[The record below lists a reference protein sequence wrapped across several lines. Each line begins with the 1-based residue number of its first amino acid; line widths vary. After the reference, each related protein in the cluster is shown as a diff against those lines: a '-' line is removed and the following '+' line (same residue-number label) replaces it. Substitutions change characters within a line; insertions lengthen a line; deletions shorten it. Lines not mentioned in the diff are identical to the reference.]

1 MAPLLFEGAH
11 GAGPG
16 KHETRMFDPEFFPT
30 PKAVVKQMLE
40 PWLSAKDLNDDNEM
54 NEVVARAKLKD
65 MLVLEPSAGSGAL
78 LKAFADLVDPRGH
91 YSRYHANENIHCI
104 ERNPELAA
112 ILKEDDRQVVHDD
125 FLTFE
130 TNLRYDLILMNPPF
144 SNGDEHLLKAWEILK
159 EGDIVCLLNASTIKL
174 PYTERR
180 KRLKSLI
187 EEHGSVEYI
196 GSAFRTAERPTDV
209 EIALVRLH
217 KKDEQATFGFFDDP
231 AFDQVD
237 TSAED
242 LRFTEDNMSTPA
254 VNDVVKVYVEQFQE
268 AQAAFVEYMKAR
280 HRMERK
286 AKLFVGSY
294 SSKLEDMLRDAT
306 RSGSGKQQ
314 YNRFSTALQS
324 VAWNLVFGRTK
335 VHDLMS
341 QSVRRNFEKMQKGH
355 GAVAFTEANIH
366 GLFEMLFLNRHEIL
380 KQSLVD
386 AFEQMTCY
394 HAHNRIDEGWA
405 TNEAYKVN
413 RKVIMPY
420 AVEQGYHANMRL
432 KDSYERTVNDVDR
445 ALAMLN
451 GKKLS
456 QVHTAAQALV
466 AHFKDYKVNAGALED
481 NTVES
486 EHFKLR
492 FFKKGTVH
500 LWFRDEKLWERFN
513 IAAAQGKN
521 WLPMDYGREAAKEQ
535 PNPAAE
541 RAEQLLLGA

>member
-1 MAPLLFEGAH
+1 MAPVLREGAH

-16 KHETRMFDPEFFPT
+16 KTDMRMFDPEFFPT

-40 PWLSAKDLNDDNEM
+40 PWLSAKDLHDDSEM
-54 NEVVARAKLKD
+54 NEVVARATLKD

-91 YSRYHANENIHCI
+91 YGRYHANENIHCI

-112 ILKEDDRQVVHDD
+112 ILKEDDWQVVHDD

-144 SNGDEHLLKAWEILK
+144 SNGDEHLLKAWDVLK

-187 EEHGSVEYI
+187 EAHGSVEYI
-196 GSAFRTAERPTDV
+196 GAAFRTAERPTDV

-217 KKDEQATFGFFDDP
+217 KQDEQATFGFFDDP
-231 AFDQVD
+231 AFDRGD
-237 TSAED
+237 TNKED

-286 AKLFVGSY
+286 ARLFVGSY

-314 YNRFSTALQS
+314 YNRFSSALQA

-386 AFEQMTCY
+386 AFEQMTRY

-405 TNEAYKVN
+405 TNDAYKVN

-456 QVHTAAQALV
+456 QVLTAAQALS

-521 WLPMDYGREAAKEQ
+521 WLPHDYGREATQEDT
-535 PNPAAE
+535 NPAAE
-541 RAEQLLLGA
+541 RVAQLLLGA